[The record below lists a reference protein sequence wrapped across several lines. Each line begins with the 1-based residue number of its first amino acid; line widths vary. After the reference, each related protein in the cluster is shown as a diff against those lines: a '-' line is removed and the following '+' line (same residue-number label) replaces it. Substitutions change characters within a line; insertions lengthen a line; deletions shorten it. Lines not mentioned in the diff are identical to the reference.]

1 MVSLNPD
8 DGYFSCQVVDDE
20 IGLSARPRSQSWSRE
35 HRGRWWGGWVQPELL
50 CSVSTLRTVLLL
62 SRGSQGGAIVPGS
75 YSMAEHYSWVSV
87 TFTERHHFPGGSDS
101 KESAPN
107 AGDPGSI
114 PGLGRSPGEGLGNQP
129 TPLQFSC
136 LENSIDRG
144 AWQAVVHGVPI
155 ELDTTECL
163 TLSLSTERHKYISW
177 FPSQLSIF
185 LTSFLHIPGPHK
197 RTGCQIVNF

>member
-35 HRGRWWGGWVQPELL
+35 HRGRCWGGWVQPELL

-107 AGDPGSI
+107 AGDPGSV

-129 TPLQFSC
+129 TPVFLPGEFHRQRSLAGC
-136 LENSIDRG
+136 SPWGSNRVGHD
-144 AWQAVVHGVPI
+144 WVPN
-155 ELDTTECL
+155 TFTFYRK
-163 TLSLSTERHKYISW
+163 T
-177 FPSQLSIF
+177 
-185 LTSFLHIPGPHK
+185 
-197 RTGCQIVNF
+197 